1 MLITI
6 KICIYI
12 PISCKDWGKWYSDGN
27 GFSSLKLCF
36 VASLDIKASIVPLWT
51 EACFLQCINSPKS
64 VRFSSKYSL
73 WMNTANFICILFTLA
88 QNINCP
94 LKKAKPSPQRRWR
107 TQRKVVSGHH
117 RNMNACFFFCLFH
130 AAEKWGVRNW
140 TVFSCCQPQY
150 QTQVSEKQKYLKLE
164 SKWWKPE
171 KRYKKT
177 DFSTSVY

>member
-27 GFSSLKLCF
+27 GFSSPKLCF

-94 LKKAKPSPQRRWR
+94 LKKAKPSPQSVCGEGGGLRGRLLVGITEIWMPVFFFVCF
-107 TQRKVVSGHH
+107 TLQRNEALEIEQYSVVVSLSTRH
-117 RNMNACFFFCLFH
+117 R
-130 AAEKWGVRNW
+130 
-140 TVFSCCQPQY
+140 CQKNR
-150 QTQVSEKQKYLKLE
+150 SIW
-164 SKWWKPE
+164 S
-171 KRYKKT
+171 
-177 DFSTSVY
+177 

>member
-107 TQRKVVSGHH
+107 AQSKVVSGHH
-117 RNMNACFFFCLFH
+117 RNMNAYFFFVCFTLQ
-130 AAEKWGVRNW
+130 RNEALEIEQYSVVVSLS
-140 TVFSCCQPQY
+140 TRHRCQKNR
-150 QTQVSEKQKYLKLE
+150 SIW
-164 SKWWKPE
+164 S
-171 KRYKKT
+171 
-177 DFSTSVY
+177 

>member
-27 GFSSLKLCF
+27 GFSSPKLCF

-117 RNMNACFFFCLFH
+117 RNMNAYFFCCFTLQ
-130 AAEKWGVRNW
+130 RNEALEIEQYSVVVSLS
-140 TVFSCCQPQY
+140 TRHRCQKNR
-150 QTQVSEKQKYLKLE
+150 SIW
-164 SKWWKPE
+164 S
-171 KRYKKT
+171 
-177 DFSTSVY
+177 

>member
-1 MLITI
+1 M
-6 KICIYI
+6 
-12 PISCKDWGKWYSDGN
+12 
-27 GFSSLKLCF
+27 
-36 VASLDIKASIVPLWT
+36 DIKVSIVPLWT

-73 WMNTANFICILFTLA
+73 WINTANFICILFTLA

-94 LKKAKPSPQRRWR
+94 LKKAKPSPQ
-107 TQRKVVSGHH
+107 S
-117 RNMNACFFFCLFH
+117 ACGEDRGLRGRLLVGITEIWMPIFFFLFH
-130 AAEKWGVRNW
+130 TAEKWGVRNW

>member
-117 RNMNACFFFCLFH
+117 RNMNACFFFVCFTLQ
-130 AAEKWGVRNW
+130 RNEALEIEQYSVVVSLS
-140 TVFSCCQPQY
+140 TRHRCQKNR
-150 QTQVSEKQKYLKLE
+150 SIW
-164 SKWWKPE
+164 S
-171 KRYKKT
+171 
-177 DFSTSVY
+177 